1 MRSDRCLC
9 CDSDRT
15 LGPESIL
22 NQATKGVDIMEINR
36 NYSHK
41 THGNIGAATLVVPDG
56 KWTLNGTVLPE
67 SSVEH
72 LVRFALQTLQDAYAG
87 ADNSAEA
94 VAFFNAKLDK
104 ILKGTI
110 GTRGGGDGAD
120 PRTSIERSYVRGSVK
135 ASFGAKS
142 PEWAKFTGLEPTAQL
157 AKLDEWVATVKA
169 DKDENAK
176 LDEYVAGELARRELA
191 AKNKKSVAKKI
202 TFSI

>member
-1 MRSDRCLC
+1 
-9 CDSDRT
+9 
-15 LGPESIL
+15 
-22 NQATKGVDIMEINR
+22 MEINR

-72 LVRFALQTLQDAYAG
+72 LARFALQTLQDAYAG

-104 ILKGTI
+104 IINGTI

-120 PRTSIERSYVRGSVK
+120 PRTLIERSFVRRSVK
-135 ASFGAKS
+135 DQFGSKS
-142 PEWAKFTGLEPTAQL
+142 ADWAKFTGLEPVAQL
-157 AKLDEWVATVKA
+157 AKLDEWVTQVKA
-169 DKDENAK
+169 DKDEAAK
-176 LDEYVAGELARRELA
+176 LAALVDGELARREA
-191 AKNKKSVAKKI
+191 AKKTVKATAKKM
-202 TFSI
+202 TFNI